1 MDGNGLVD
9 AVGWSVGGGFLVE
22 ERGGWVL
29 GLGMG
34 LFCEGDR
41 EIDAS
46 NGFEWRDVGVDGIG
60 GGGRISDS
68 CITAHDFINQLPANR
83 RMRLVDAGTFSICGS

>member
-1 MDGNGLVD
+1 ME
-9 AVGWSVGGGFLVE
+9 GGFWDW
-22 ERGGWVL
+22 GWGWVC
-29 GLGMG
+29 
-34 LFCEGDR
+34 FCEGDR
-41 EIDAS
+41 EIDAL

-83 RMRLVDAGTFSICGS
+83 RMRLVDAGTFAICGS